1 MCAVTH
7 RIFDA
12 SFATQHIYL
21 GLSAAL
27 LPHSAMMLTTAL
39 LLALLGVDGLP
50 VLTDFPSA
58 GDNTLSAGG
67 GGACRCALI
76 GRVRSV

>member
-1 MCAVTH
+1 
-7 RIFDA
+7 
-12 SFATQHIYL
+12 
-21 GLSAAL
+21 
-27 LPHSAMMLTTAL
+27 MMLTTAL